1 MTRPRCA
8 YRSWVPMHG
17 GIASLLFIKRSPADF
32 CRRGFI
38 LNSTI
43 QQHLPKKDAV
53 FLGEEEKPTLK
64 QHPDRFLS
72 GCYEIRRVSTM
83 EAPPGFEPGNQ
94 GFADP
99 RLTTWLWR
107 QKNSALVYDWSGKR
121 DSNPRHS
128 PWQGDALPL
137 SYSRIINNSALFVVE
152 AIGIEPMTLC
162 L

>member
-1 MTRPRCA
+1 MYDAT
-8 YRSWVPMHG
+8 WVTPHFTPQITPQTVPKTQKIPPYLVDMG
-17 GIASLLFIKRSPADF
+17 VNSPQY
-32 CRRGFI
+32 I
-38 LNSTI
+38 VVL
-43 QQHLPKKDAV
+43 
-53 FLGEEEKPTLK
+53 
-64 QHPDRFLS
+64 
-72 GCYEIRRVSTM
+72 

-137 SYSRIINNSALFVVE
+137 SYSRIINYSAL
-152 AIGIEPMTLC
+152 LWWK